1 MCETARRMPRRAS
14 ARNERSVERTRR
26 DGASWRTFRGLA
38 VVWILRRGR
47 GVIPVIVGGC
57 LVPTS
62 ADAQHTNDASPLAV
76 VRTNEPQSRVREQ
89 ATDTTPPVRE
99 GGITAWFRRR
109 ARSFGASA
117 DESTDGFSADAGVIT
132 AGAGLGAGVGYR
144 HSRVL
149 SSGLGIEA
157 DAMVSYRRYQ
167 AYRVAVG
174 VLGARRSTVAMN
186 AADTRLAALF
196 NDAAPKA
203 PGTALYADVRFRDY
217 PRHMYF
223 GTSMASNRLDRS
235 DYALTGLSYEGVL
248 QKQIRRTF
256 GVSLRG
262 GVLDLDVGTGRD
274 GSVTNLERRFN
285 LVDVP
290 GALTSLTFFTVGAGF
305 VYDTRPEP
313 RAPEAGGFVG
323 MALRRFHGRSAAD
336 LSFTR
341 VTLDARTYRRPSPRG
356 VVAVR
361 GLLSGDVSSA
371 GGATP
376 FYLQESLGGGETLR
390 GFRPL
395 RFQHRALL
403 HGTVE
408 YRWRVHRFVEVA
420 PFADAGTMA
429 STLSSLGDDAWR
441 FSGGIGVRA
450 RTDRRMIVRLD
461 WARSG
466 EGQRLILAMG
476 PFF

>member
-1 MCETARRMPRRAS
+1 VGVRRW
-14 ARNERSVERTRR
+14 
-26 DGASWRTFRGLA
+26 GRGL
-38 VVWILRRGR
+38 
-47 GVIPVIVGGC
+47 IPLVVGGC
-57 LVPTS
+57 LVP
-62 ADAQHTNDASPLAV
+62 APAFAQRGHDASPPAV
-76 VRTNEPQSRVREQ
+76 VRANEPRPQVGEQ
-89 ATDTTPPVRE
+89 AADTTPPVRE

-144 HSRVL
+144 HSNLL

-174 VLGARRSTVAMN
+174 FLGARRSTVAMN
-186 AADTRLAALF
+186 AADTRLATLF

-223 GTSMASNRLDRS
+223 GTGMASSRLDRS

-274 GSVTNLERRFN
+274 GSVTNVERRFT

-290 GALTSLTFFTVGAGF
+290 GALTSPTFVTVGAGL

-313 RAPEAGGFVG
+313 RAPDAGAFVG
-323 MALRRFHGRSAAD
+323 MALRQFHERSPAE

-341 VTLDARTYRRPSPRG
+341 VTLDARTYRRTGPRG

-361 GLLSGDVSSA
+361 GLLSGDVASA

-408 YRWRVHRFVEVA
+408 YRWRAHRFVEVA
-420 PFADAGTMA
+420 PFVDAGTVA
-429 STLSSLGDDAWR
+429 PTLSSLGDDAWR